1 MSAGKGRGKVAG
13 RKEQSPHRQD
23 LKGQSL
29 VLERPNGSEMFVDL
43 SLLLRKCE
51 RRNSSQLFTG
61 EHNSD

>member
-1 MSAGKGRGKVAG
+1 MSAGKGRGKAAG

-23 LKGQSL
+23 LKGQSP